1 MSKLSRTQ
9 ITQNFKGQ
17 YYHFQLWSDINRN
30 FMGLKLFLSS
40 GPAKTVDSVL
50 VNFVSTE
57 PSEACLH
64 DSLKNP
70 LVGILYVVLFV
81 Q

>member
-1 MSKLSRTQ
+1 
-9 ITQNFKGQ
+9 
-17 YYHFQLWSDINRN
+17 
-30 FMGLKLFLSS
+30 MGLKLFLSS

-64 DSLKNP
+64 DSPKNP
-70 LVGILYVVLFV
+70 LVGILYVVLFA